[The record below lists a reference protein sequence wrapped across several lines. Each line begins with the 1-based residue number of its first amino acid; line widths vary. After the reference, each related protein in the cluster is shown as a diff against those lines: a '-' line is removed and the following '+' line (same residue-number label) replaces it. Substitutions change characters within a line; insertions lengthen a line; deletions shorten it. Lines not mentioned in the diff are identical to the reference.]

1 MTMQQSFLALASAL
15 DELDRA
21 FDHLIWAVAQ
31 GQPIAKG
38 HNEGSP
44 AGALDDAVQELRGWV
59 AEAQQCLDAP
69 LGRPAADASPAYR
82 ALVDCQRY
90 AVLLAERFNH
100 RLAAPDALTTLGL
113 LSRGD
118 DAGWQS
124 WAFGVRDAIERCRV
138 PLHELNAALLQCWQE
153 LAALSQ
159 LPNLTVSAR
168 RSPGEWPERP
178 SPELMQSDPGAS
190 GSWEV

>member
-15 DELDRA
+15 DELDRSY
-21 FDHLIWAVAQ
+21 DHLAWAVAQ
-31 GQPIAKG
+31 GQPAP
-38 HNEGSP
+38 EGNDDKRSP

-59 AEAQQCLDAP
+59 AEAQRCLDGP
-69 LGRPAADASPAYR
+69 LGRPAADAAPAYQ

-90 AVLLAERFNH
+90 AVLMAERFNH
-100 RLAAPDALTTLGL
+100 RLVAPDALTTLGL

-118 DAGWQS
+118 DTGWQA
-124 WAFGVRDAIERCRV
+124 WAFGVRDAIERCRG
-138 PLHELNAALLQCWQE
+138 PLHDLNAALLQCWQE

-168 RSPGEWPERP
+168 RSPGEWANAQ
-178 SPELMQSDPGAS
+178 SPELIRSDPGAP
-190 GSWEV
+190 GS